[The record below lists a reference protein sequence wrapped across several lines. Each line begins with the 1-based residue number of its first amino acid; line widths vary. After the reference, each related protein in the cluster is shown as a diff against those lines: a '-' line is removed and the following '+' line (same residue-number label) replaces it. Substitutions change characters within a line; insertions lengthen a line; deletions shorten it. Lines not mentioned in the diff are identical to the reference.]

1 MISVGECDSL
11 TLKLANR
18 ISALRYEHLPH
29 AVVGKAIGLIVDTV
43 AVAAGGASAAGVKNV
58 ADLMIGE
65 GGRPEAKLWT
75 TGNSL
80 PATSTAFVNSLHAV
94 ALDYD
99 SLNGTVHADA
109 VVLPAAA
116 AIAERQRS
124 TGQEFLTAY
133 VIGTE
138 VMARLA
144 SSVSGPSP
152 GWSHTAIFGGFGA
165 AAAAAYLLKL
175 DPQQTA
181 HALGLALGQAAGTQ
195 QANVEQVLQKRLQP
209 ALACRAGVF
218 SALLAKA
225 GITAPKF
232 AVEGKFG
239 FGKLY
244 RELDESH
251 VLGGFGE
258 EFFLMRTG
266 LKKYPICA
274 CSHTPVEAL
283 HDTILAHGLT
293 AADIMHIEARISPF
307 MARLVGGEGRP
318 AGDLEVFAQF
328 NLRYAIASMALR
340 NRIGLAELS
349 NQSVTETAMIEFMKR
364 ITITVDPQSSGELA
378 PASVIVTCTNNEV
391 FRTTCNTM
399 PGTPE
404 APIDAHALRLKHSE
418 CLKESS
424 VEVLIRSVEHNRAPD
439 IVFQGFALNPET
451 PMFRD
456 PNFGL

>member
-1 MISVGECDSL
+1 MIFVDECGSL

-29 AVVGKAIGLIVDTV
+29 AVVDKAISLIVDTV
-43 AVAAGGASAAGVKNV
+43 VVAAAGTSAVGVKNV
-58 ADLMIGE
+58 ADLVIGE
-65 GGRPEAKLWT
+65 GGRAEAKLWS
-75 TGNSL
+75 TGQSL
-80 PATSTAFVNSLHAV
+80 PATSAAFVNSLHAV

-116 AIAERQRS
+116 AIAERQQS

-133 VIGTE
+133 VIGIE

-144 SSVSGPSP
+144 NSVSGPSP

-165 AAAAAYLLKL
+165 AGAAAYLLKL

-181 HALGLALGQAAGTQ
+181 YALGLALGQAAGTQ

-218 SALLAKA
+218 SALLAKV
-225 GITAPKF
+225 GITGPTF

-239 FGKLY
+239 FGRLY
-244 RELDESH
+244 RELDEFQ

-274 CSHTPVEAL
+274 CSHAAVESL
-283 HDTILAHGLT
+283 HDIILAHGLT

-307 MARLVGGEGRP
+307 MARLVGGEARA

-328 NLRYAIASMALR
+328 NLRYALASMALR
-340 NRIGLAELS
+340 NRIGLNELS
-349 NQSVTETAMIEFMKR
+349 NQSVTETAVIEFMKR
-364 ITITVDPQSSGELA
+364 ITIAIDPQSSGELA
-378 PASVIVTCTNNEV
+378 PASVTLTRTNAKV
-391 FRTTCNTM
+391 LRAASFFM

-404 APIDAHALRLKHSE
+404 APLTEETLRQKHQE
-418 CLKESS
+418 CLTNAMRSTT
-424 VEVLIRSVEHNRAPD
+424 LATLTRSVERNRAHGV
-439 IVFQGFALNPET
+439 VF
-451 PMFRD
+451 R
-456 PNFGL
+456 GLP